1 MSSLRWRRASVYDHP
16 VTAKGLNS
24 KRKVDVFPPVGIA
37 PGADLLSAFQR
48 VDFMT
53 ARIKW
58 TERKFDFSFPA
69 ELFPEM
75 IERLRGTPVR
85 LEERV
90 GSLPAGV
97 VRQRDGERWSMQEN
111 AGHLLDLE
119 SLVRQRLDEYL
130 SNASALH
137 AADMTNQKTYEAQHN
152 EVAIASI
159 LDGFRDQRLQL
170 VARLDALAPETFA
183 RAAHHPRLNVPMR
196 LVDMIYF
203 QAEHDDFHL
212 ARISELRRLFGV

>member
-1 MSSLRWRRASVYDHP
+1 
-16 VTAKGLNS
+16 
-24 KRKVDVFPPVGIA
+24 
-37 PGADLLSAFQR
+37 
-48 VDFMT
+48 MT

-58 TERKFDFSFPA
+58 TDRKFDFSFPA

-90 GSLPAGV
+90 GSLLADV
-97 VRQRDGERWSMQEN
+97 VLQRDGERWSMQEN

-130 SNASALH
+130 SNATALH
-137 AADMTNQKTYEAQHN
+137 AADMTNRKTYEAHHN
-152 EVAIASI
+152 DVTIASI
-159 LDGFRDQRLQL
+159 LDAFRDQRLQL